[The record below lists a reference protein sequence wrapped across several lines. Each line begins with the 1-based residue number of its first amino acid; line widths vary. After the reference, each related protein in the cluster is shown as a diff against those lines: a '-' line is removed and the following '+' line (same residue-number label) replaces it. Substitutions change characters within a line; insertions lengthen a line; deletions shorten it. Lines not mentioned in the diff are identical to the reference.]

1 MIREL
6 IATIGMA
13 SPSPVGVPGA
23 GLFQS
28 PILLS
33 LLVWVPAGAALVISV
48 LPNPRQRNDVVI
60 KQIAFFTNLGLCFVL
75 FIAYNQFASYL
86 PTMQFEEKLPW
97 LPAIGVN
104 YHLGVDGPAM
114 VMLVLSG
121 LVGVSSVLA
130 SWGVRDRVKPYF
142 CLLLLTESTIN
153 GSIVAHDMFVL
164 LMFWGAS
171 IIPVTILIL
180 GWGGPR
186 REGAAWRL
194 VGYWGLGTAALLAA
208 VLILYAAGTRNSFD
222 MDVVLKTGLSPRTQL
237 GLGVVLIIAAATRL
251 PLFPFHGW
259 ARDVYSEAPTGLAVI
274 VAGSAS
280 RLGLYLLIRTLI
292 SSEAD
297 GSRLLAPFLAAL
309 AAITVAYAALAALRS
324 VDLRHAAA
332 YLALVPGGVSILGLA
347 GLTPLSI
354 TGAIFS
360 LFTGGLAAALIIG
373 VCATT
378 SDRAQTRNVTLLGG
392 LGPRMPNLTW
402 LMLLAALALLGIPLM
417 ASYPAELMTFF
428 GAFRNQPV
436 GAFAVAA
443 GLALTA
449 IALAVILHRIL
460 FGSPNPD
467 GPAVSDSSLGETWY
481 LALLAGALLW
491 VGIFPSGP
499 KLPGTDQ
506 QIFDPG
512 LVNVM
517 SAGITDI
524 ASPYAGPTTP
534 VAQ

>member
-6 IATIGMA
+6 IAAVGAA

-33 LLVWVPAGAALVISV
+33 LLVWVPVGAAVAISV
-48 LPNPRQRNDVVI
+48 LPNPRNRNAAVI

-121 LVGVSSVLA
+121 VVGVASVLA

-142 CLLLLTESTIN
+142 CLLLLTEATIN

-171 IIPVTILIL
+171 IIPVSILLL

-186 REGAAWRL
+186 REAATWRL
-194 VGYWGLGTAALLAA
+194 VGYWGLGTAALLVA
-208 VLILYAAGTRNSFD
+208 VLGLYVAGTRNSFD
-222 MDVVLKTGLSPRTQL
+222 MDVLLKTGLSPRTQL
-237 GLGVVLIIAAATRL
+237 GLGVALIIASATRL

-259 ARDVYSEAPTGLAVI
+259 ARDVYSEAPTGVAVI

-280 RLGLYLLIRTLI
+280 RLGVYLLIRTLI
-292 SSEAD
+292 SAEAD
-297 GSRLLAPFLAAL
+297 GARLLSPLLAAI

-324 VDLRHAAA
+324 IDLRHAGS
-332 YLALVPGGVSILGLA
+332 YLALVPGGVSMLGLA
-347 GLTPLSI
+347 ALTPLSI
-354 TGAIFS
+354 TGTILS
-360 LFTGGLAAALIIG
+360 LFTGGMAAALIVG
-373 VCATT
+373 VCATM
-378 SDRAQTRNVTLLGG
+378 SDRAQTRSIPLLGG
-392 LGPRMPNLTW
+392 LAPRMPNLTW

-428 GAFRNQPV
+428 GAFKNQPI
-436 GAFAVAA
+436 GAFAVGA
-443 GLALTA
+443 GLVLTA
-449 IALAVILHRIL
+449 VALAVILHRIL
-460 FGSPNPD
+460 LGSPNPD

-481 LALLAGALLW
+481 LGLLAGALLW

-524 ASPYAGPTTP
+524 ASPYAGPTAP